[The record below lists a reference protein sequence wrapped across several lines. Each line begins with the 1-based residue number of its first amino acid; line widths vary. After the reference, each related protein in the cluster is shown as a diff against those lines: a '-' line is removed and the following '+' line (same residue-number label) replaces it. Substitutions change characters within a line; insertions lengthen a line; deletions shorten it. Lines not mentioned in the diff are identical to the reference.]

1 MLPLCYIT
9 WLCYAILLVSKI
21 CFIYKSEIINTL
33 NPRDALGPQLLKFSV
48 SASTIVFILLVSAH
62 HDAAKNSQR
71 AIAIK
76 SMCTTIAF
84 ELLDSA
90 SLLSLLVI
98 RESHLIFTYDFE
110 NIVLSFAVLNYF
122 LPTIALYQ
130 FSLTDFG
137 QMERPLDLK
146 GVQHLCHL
154 TLVNIPYLVIR
165 VYLWSGFGS
174 DISLFITKNVI
185 EILWHFKDIIPDLVV
200 LHRQCQSLK
209 EPESNVEADIELE

>member
-1 MLPLCYIT
+1 
-9 WLCYAILLVSKI
+9 
-21 CFIYKSEIINTL
+21 
-33 NPRDALGPQLLKFSV
+33 
-48 SASTIVFILLVSAH
+48 
-62 HDAAKNSQR
+62 
-71 AIAIK
+71 
-76 SMCTTIAF
+76 
-84 ELLDSA
+84 
-90 SLLSLLVI
+90 
-98 RESHLIFTYDFE
+98 
-110 NIVLSFAVLNYF
+110 
-122 LPTIALYQ
+122 
-130 FSLTDFG
+130 
-137 QMERPLDLK
+137 MERPLDLK